1 MPKTIQTGLSYY
13 ADDRDKVLNE
23 YSLPIV
29 LAYNG
34 IHHFTATEWETEP
47 SDGTF
52 IKLSRFLGHLDSLL
66 FNGMNLVPQIRDHE
80 VRHQLQNVCSELA
93 HLKAIF
99 KQEQVTNQI
108 YSAK

>member
-1 MPKTIQTGLSYY
+1 MPSRIETGHSYY

-34 IHHFTATEWETEP
+34 IHHYTATEWDTEP

-52 IKLSRFLGHLDSLL
+52 IKLARFLGHLDSLMYS
-66 FNGMNLVPQIRDHE
+66 GMNLVTQIRDHE
-80 VRHQLQNVCSELA
+80 IKHQLQNVSSELA

-99 KQEQVTNQI
+99 KLRQVPYQI
-108 YSAK
+108 YLVK

>member
-13 ADDRDKVLNE
+13 ADNRDKVLNE

-29 LAYNG
+29 VAYNG
-34 IHHFTATEWETEP
+34 IHHFTATEWGTEP

-52 IKLSRFLGHLDSLL
+52 IKLARFLGNLDSLL
-66 FNGMNLVPQIRDHE
+66 FSGMNLVPQIQDHD

-99 KQEQVTNQI
+99 KQRQVPNSI
-108 YSAK
+108 YLPK